1 MRPATIQSV
10 EPGPI
15 ASCRACGAPLD
26 SEPEISGIDRLLGTP
41 GNFEIRGCTA
51 CGSGRTF
58 PLVDEAGLA
67 AYYSSEYIE
76 TETWTPRGVLGL
88 ISKLIRRRTRRRT
101 LRVKP
106 VSLLSARTGCLL
118 DIGCGRG
125 ELGSVLI
132 EHGWKVS
139 GIEPSDSG
147 VAQARAYGLDVRQ
160 GTLATTSFAAE
171 SFDAVNFRHSLEHV
185 VDPKVDLRRAVEL
198 LAPGGTLLVEVP
210 NFACW
215 ERRRFGSAWF
225 HLDLPRHR
233 THFTPEGMRHLLEG
247 AGLHLLE
254 TGTRTSANG
263 LAGSLQYR
271 LFGRWLAKGPLSARV
286 IDGLSRLLVPAAALS
301 HALSRGGGDFLWAVA
316 VKPARAR
323 PAESEPGSTVD

>member
-1 MRPATIQSV
+1 MA
-10 EPGPI
+10 EPT
-15 ASCRACGAPLD
+15 ASCRVCAGTLGD
-26 SEPEISGIDRLLGTP
+26 GTVISGSDRLLGTP
-41 GNFEIRGCTA
+41 GIFSVRVCDA

-58 PLVDEAGLA
+58 PLVDESGLA
-67 AYYSSEYIE
+67 AYYSDAYVE

-88 ISKLIRRRTRRRT
+88 VSKAIRRRTRRHTPRI
-101 LRVKP
+101 KP
-106 VSLLSARTGCLL
+106 ISLLAGRAGRLL
-118 DIGCGRG
+118 DVGCGRG
-125 ELGSVLI
+125 ELGSALI

-147 VAQARAYGLDVRQ
+147 VNQARAYGLDVQQ
-160 GTLATTSFAAE
+160 GTLATTSFTAE

-185 VDPKVDLRRAVEL
+185 VDPTVDLRRAIEL

-233 THFTPEGMRHLLEG
+233 THFTPEGMRRLLEG
-247 AGLHLLE
+247 AGLEELQ

-271 LFGRWLAKGPLSARV
+271 LFGRWLANGPLGARV
-286 IDGLSRLLVPAAALS
+286 IDGLSRLLVPPAALS
-301 HALSRGGGDFLWAVA
+301 HVLLRGGGDFLWAVA
-316 VKPARAR
+316 VKPAREE
-323 PAESEPGSTVD
+323 PAESEPGSSVE